1 MRILFEYQKE
11 VREIEELR
19 RKNSINSNVSPIKPF
34 NFLEN

>member
-19 RKNSINSNVSPIKPF
+19 RKNSINSSVSPLKALS
-34 NFLEN
+34 FLEN